1 MSEVER
7 FREMSREFWRIW
19 GEEGADELVARYE
32 DFFAPDAVWAPPTG
46 QVAGRK
52 YVGRDGFA
60 EYAEDYKELF
70 VSFTGDL
77 DEDSV
82 ELVGDLLLRTR
93 VSVVATL
100 RAGGAIDANAAHG
113 DPDGRDED
121 DLCMGHLRAG
131 CRRAQDRGA
140 PRRGEELQAGQETA
154 DA

>member
-1 MSEVER
+1 VAEVER

-19 GEEGADELVARYE
+19 GEEGADELAARYE

-46 QVAGRK
+46 QVAGRM

-60 EYAEDYKELF
+60 EYVEDYKELF

-100 RAGGAIDANAAHG
+100 RAGGAIDATLHTVTKTDAMRMTYAWGTYEPDAAERKIG
-113 DPDGRDED
+113 E
-121 DLCMGHLRAG
+121 LRAE
-131 CRRAQDRGA
+131 A
-140 PRRGEELQAGQETA
+140 EELQAGQETA